1 VLEFWFADMQRTR
14 ILLADDHEAVRAA
27 IRNLLRKVPEYEV
40 CGEAVDGKEAIKKT
54 KGLRP
59 DVILLDISFP
69 DMSGLEV
76 APLIR
81 KEVPDCGILVVSQH
95 DPEHMKPRALR
106 AGAHGFVSKPSRSKD
121 LLAAIHALVA
131 SRSEPNKPPGGGLNE
146 GFAFS

>member
-1 VLEFWFADMQRTR
+1 MQRTR

-27 IRNLLRKVPEYEV
+27 IRNLLRRVPEYEV

-76 APLIR
+76 APVIR

-106 AGAHGFVSKPSRSKD
+106 AGAHGFVSKASLSKD
-121 LLAAIHALVA
+121 LLAAIRALVA
-131 SRSEPNKPPGGGLNE
+131 SRETNKPPGGGLDE

>member
-1 VLEFWFADMQRTR
+1 MQRTR

-27 IRNLLRKVPEYEV
+27 IRNLLRRVPEYEV
-40 CGEAVDGKEAIKKT
+40 CGEAVDGKEAIQKT

-76 APLIR
+76 APVIR

-106 AGAHGFVSKPSRSKD
+106 AGAHGFVSKASLSKD
-121 LLAAIHALVA
+121 LLAAIRALVA
-131 SRSEPNKPPGGGLNE
+131 SQSEPNKPPGGGLNE

>member
-1 VLEFWFADMQRTR
+1 MQRTR
-14 ILLADDHEAVRAA
+14 ILLADDHEVVRAA

-40 CGEAVDGKEAIKKT
+40 CGEAVDGKETIEKA

-76 APLIR
+76 APVIR

-95 DPEHMKPRALR
+95 DPEHMKPRVLR
-106 AGAHGFVSKPSRSKD
+106 AGAHGFVSKASLSKD
-121 LLAAIHALVA
+121 LLAAIRALVV
-131 SRSEPNKPPGGGLNE
+131 SRSEHNNSPGGGSLNE

>member
-1 VLEFWFADMQRTR
+1 MQRTR

-27 IRNLLRKVPEYEV
+27 IRNLLRRIPEYEV

-76 APLIR
+76 APVIR

-106 AGAHGFVSKPSRSKD
+106 AGAHGFVSKASLSKD
-121 LLAAIHALVA
+121 LLAAIRALVA
-131 SRSEPNKPPGGGLNE
+131 SRSEPNKPPGGGLDE

>member
-1 VLEFWFADMQRTR
+1 MQRTR

-54 KGLRP
+54 KDLRP
-59 DVILLDISFP
+59 DVILLDISFS
-69 DMSGLEV
+69 DMTGLDV
-76 APLIR
+76 APVIR

-106 AGAHGFVSKPSRSKD
+106 AGEHGFVSKASLSKD
-121 LLAAIHALVA
+121 LLAAIRALVA

-146 GFAFS
+146 GFAIS